1 MSSIAL
7 PARTAAHESGRT
19 LAGVLFALV
28 TVVIWAVW
36 IVTTRQAVGEHL
48 PVAWL
53 GIFRFAVPAIVL
65 LPFWWRG
72 GLWPRGVD
80 KRLLA
85 LMVLGAG
92 APFFLIVST
101 GMAFAPAA
109 SIGVLLG
116 GTMPFFV
123 ALIAGLIYRER
134 FNPARLAGFAA
145 ILAALFLIGG
155 RPLLAGE
162 GAGQLLIPL
171 AAFLWAIYT
180 HAVKR
185 SGMKAVAAAGIIGAW
200 STLLLLPFAI
210 VEGATA
216 IVAAGPAMIAG
227 QILSQGILSGV
238 VALIAYGAA
247 VARLG
252 ASRAAVFTALP
263 PALAAMLAIPVLGEI
278 PSPVMWVGVVL
289 AVGGVAL
296 ASGALPLP
304 KRKAA

>member
-1 MSSIAL
+1 M
-7 PARTAAHESGRT
+7 
-19 LAGVLFALV
+19 
-28 TVVIWAVW
+28 
-36 IVTTRQAVGEHL
+36 
-48 PVAWL
+48 
-53 GIFRFAVPAIVL
+53 
-65 LPFWWRG
+65 
-72 GLWPRGVD
+72 
-80 KRLLA
+80 
-85 LMVLGAG
+85 
-92 APFFLIVST
+92 
-101 GMAFAPAA
+101 
-109 SIGVLLG
+109 
-116 GTMPFFV
+116 
-123 ALIAGLIYRER
+123 
-134 FNPARLAGFAA
+134 N
-145 ILAALFLIGG
+145 
-155 RPLLAGE
+155 
-162 GAGQLLIPL
+162 
-171 AAFLWAIYT
+171 
-180 HAVKR
+180 
-185 SGMKAVAAAGIIGAW
+185 AVAAAGIIGAW